1 MKVLF
6 VGDIYGKPGRRV
18 ASSIIPTLR
27 DKESI
32 DFVIANGENSAGGFG
47 ITLPILRKLERYG
60 IDCITSGNHL
70 WDKKEIIPK
79 IDTLPNLLRPANYP
93 ELAPGRG
100 SQIFNIDTSAVQIG
114 VINLMGRTLMPKA
127 DCPFRTAIREI
138 EKLNTSI
145 HLKTR
150 IGRILRMIIV
160 DFHAESPAEKR
171 AMGFWLDGKVSAV
184 LGTHTHTQT
193 TDEQILPKGTAYIT
207 DVGMTGGFDSVIG
220 VKSSKSIKYFTS
232 GTPQR
237 FDSARGNEHLNAVLL
252 DIDEASG
259 KANSIQ
265 RIKV

>member
-60 IDCITSGNHL
+60 VDCITSGNHL

-79 IDTLPNLLRPANYP
+79 IDILSNLLRPANYP
-93 ELAPGRG
+93 ELAPGKG

-114 VINLMGRTLMPKA
+114 VINLMGRTLMPQA

-138 EKLNTSI
+138 ERLNTPV
-145 HLKTR
+145 
-150 IGRILRMIIV
+150 IIV

-171 AMGFWLDGKVSAV
+171 SMGFWLDGKVSAV
-184 LGTHTHTQT
+184 LGTHTHVQSA
-193 TDEQILPKGTAYIT
+193 DEQILPQGTAYIT
-207 DVGMTGGFDSVIG
+207 DAGMTGGFDSVIG
-220 VKSSKSIKYFTS
+220 VKSGKSIKYFTS

-237 FDSARGNEHLNAVLL
+237 FDSARGNEHLNGVLL
-252 DIDEASG
+252 DIDETSG
-259 KANSIQ
+259 KAKSIQ
-265 RIKV
+265 RIRI

>member
-18 ASSIIPTLR
+18 ASSIIPALR

-60 IDCITSGNHL
+60 VDCITSGNHL
-70 WDKKEIIPK
+70 WDKKEIIAK

-93 ELAPGRG
+93 ELAGGRG
-100 SQIFNIDTSAVQIG
+100 SQIFNVGTVQIG
-114 VINLMGRTLMPKA
+114 VMNLMGRTLMPQA

-138 EKLNTSI
+138 EKLNTPVHSEGVCD
-145 HLKTR
+145 R
-150 IGRILRMIIV
+150 SLRMIIV

-171 AMGFWLDGKVSAV
+171 TMGFWLDGKVSAV
-184 LGTHTHTQT
+184 LGTHTHVQSA
-193 TDEQILPKGTAYIT
+193 DEQILPQGTAYIT
-207 DVGMTGGFDSVIG
+207 DAGMTGGFDSVIG
-220 VKSSKSIKYFTS
+220 VKSSKSIKYFTL

-237 FDSARGNEHLNAVLL
+237 FDSARGNEHLNGVLL
-252 DIDEASG
+252 DIDETSG
-259 KANSIQ
+259 KAKSIQ
-265 RIKV
+265 RIRI